1 MPEYQKALI
10 VILIL
15 ASGMFAVA
23 GRVLVPLVPDNQFKV
38 WRNTWLAI
46 TLIAFLAGNFWIYI
60 LASVTLLLYLIPKQQ
75 NPLALYF
82 ILLFALPPIGADIP
96 GFGLVNFLFTMDHY
110 RVLSLAILLPI
121 YLNLRSQPDTPRFGK
136 LLPDK
141 LLLTYLIL
149 IVLLGL
155 RDTTVSDTMRYGFY
169 KFTDIFLPYYAASRA
184 IKSLNQMKEALIA
197 LVIGCAIMAV
207 IGSFEFA
214 TKWLLYSPLDSA
226 LGIDWS
232 MGRYL
237 PRGEYLRA
245 VAASGQPI
253 VLGYLMMIALGLYF
267 FLAKSIKSKS
277 MRYIGLALLLAGLI
291 SPLSRG
297 PWIGAA
303 VLVFVYI
310 ATGPFAI
317 KRLSMLTISA
327 LMVIPLLG
335 YIPGGDKVIN
345 LLPFVGK
352 TETENIDY
360 RAKLLD
366 QAVIVFN
373 RYPML
378 GSVDYR
384 DQLADLG
391 MKQGE
396 GIVDVVNSYL
406 DVVLEHGLV
415 GLILFLG
422 FFWLILLNIHRGMKK
437 CPSKNS
443 ESYMM
448 GRALFSCLVAILIT
462 IFTVSSIM
470 VIPIVYWIMA
480 GLGISYARISSGDMN
495 KIEKRVDSVFP
506 TTRLRNDAQH
516 I

>member
-1 MPEYQKALI
+1 MRY
-10 VILIL
+10 V
-15 ASGMFAVA
+15 GFA
-23 GRVLVPLVPDNQFKV
+23 
-38 WRNTWLAI
+38 
-46 TLIAFLAGNFWIYI
+46 
-60 LASVTLLLYLIPKQQ
+60 
-75 NPLALYF
+75 
-82 ILLFALPPIGADIP
+82 LLF
-96 GFGLVNFLFTMDHY
+96 
-110 RVLSLAILLPI
+110 
-121 YLNLRSQPDTPRFGK
+121 
-136 LLPDK
+136 
-141 LLLTYLIL
+141 
-149 IVLLGL
+149 
-155 RDTTVSDTMRYGFY
+155 
-169 KFTDIFLPYYAASRA
+169 
-184 IKSLNQMKEALIA
+184 
-197 LVIGCAIMAV
+197 
-207 IGSFEFA
+207 
-214 TKWLLYSPLDSA
+214 
-226 LGIDWS
+226 
-232 MGRYL
+232 
-237 PRGEYLRA
+237 
-245 VAASGQPI
+245 
-253 VLGYLMMIALGLYF
+253 
-267 FLAKSIKSKS
+267 
-277 MRYIGLALLLAGLI
+277 AGLI

-448 GRALFSCLVAILIT
+448 GRALLFCLVAILIT

-480 GLGISYARISSGDMN
+480 GLGISYARISSGDVH
-495 KIEKRVDSVFP
+495 KIEQKIDSVYP
-506 TTRLRNDAQH
+506 TSRLRNDAQH